1 MANSLA
7 LYTLIPLLG
16 LQLDFD
22 RIHQLTIMGSS
33 SIAQVSA
40 LDNGK
45 LSCML
50 CQVNHLLQLALAEC
64 TLAM

>member
-1 MANSLA
+1 MANSFA
-7 LYTLIPLLG
+7 LYSLIPLLG

-22 RIHQLTIMGSS
+22 RIHQLTIMGSG

-50 CQVNHLLQLALAEC
+50 G
-64 TLAM
+64 